1 MYTIFILA
9 KNYFLQSIVYL
20 VKMLVSQ
27 SVHFSKALPGG
38 EKMFMLGLAG
48 FCWPIWKARNRVC
61 FEKKPLRDPSDFLL
75 SLLFHLILG
84 RFISR

>member
-1 MYTIFILA
+1 MNKLPNVYHLHFSQELFPTE
-9 KNYFLQSIVYL
+9 SIVYL

-61 FEKKPLRDPSDFLL
+61 FEKKPLRDPSDIFY
-75 SLLFHLILG
+75 SACS
-84 RFISR
+84 FI